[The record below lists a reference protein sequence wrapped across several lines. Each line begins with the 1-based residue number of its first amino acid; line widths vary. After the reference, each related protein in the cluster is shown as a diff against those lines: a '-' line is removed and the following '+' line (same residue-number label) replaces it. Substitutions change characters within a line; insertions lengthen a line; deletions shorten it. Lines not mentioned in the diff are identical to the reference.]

1 MLSNSDYVREKRKTI
16 IKIYDPKIKQTLQK
30 VHLKDVD
37 KRSLRQTSPRAA
49 CAYLLFKIH
58 KLKAGMKGLPPAR
71 LVVSQIGDPSER
83 VSKELARIL
92 DQIDML
98 AASFITDAR
107 SLKQNTNRL
116 IREIKQERSFVHC
129 VEL

>member
-1 MLSNSDYVREKRKTI
+1 
-16 IKIYDPKIKQTLQK
+16 
-30 VHLKDVD
+30 
-37 KRSLRQTSPRAA
+37 
-49 CAYLLFKIH
+49 
-58 KLKAGMKGLPPAR
+58 MKGLPPAR

-83 VSKELARIL
+83 VVAKELARIL

-107 SLKQNTNRL
+107 SLKQNKNRL